1 MLRGAKWGAK
11 LQTHRRTVTDTS
23 GTQPLKSRGIWTFT
37 NTNGRFRDA
46 LQAGG
51 QGFDSPQLHQGGF
64 VEFGDFSSRNRP
76 GFCRSRSEGLNP
88 SRWLPGEGPSRFVVV
103 AKRTVLG
110 WCFHSECFGP
120 YVLCSW
126 LGCWRQVAL
135 VPMVNKDLRDLQA
148 PTVSKAQLAP
158 MVSKDLR
165 DLQAP
170 TVSKDLRDLQ
180 APTVSKDLR
189 DLQAP
194 TVSKDLRVRRGLR
207 DRVARRMV
215 RHARMRPVLLGP

>member
-1 MLRGAKWGAK
+1 M
-11 LQTHRRTVTDTS
+11 
-23 GTQPLKSRGIWTFT
+23 
-37 NTNGRFRDA
+37 
-46 LQAGG
+46 
-51 QGFDSPQLHQGGF
+51 
-64 VEFGDFSSRNRP
+64 
-76 GFCRSRSEGLNP
+76 
-88 SRWLPGEGPSRFVVV
+88 VV

-110 WCFHSECFGP
+110 WCFHSECLGP

-148 PTVSKAQLAP
+148 PMVSKDLRDRQAPMVSKALRDLQAPMVSKAQLAP
-158 MVSKDLR
+158 MVSKGL
-165 DLQAP
+165 LVP
-170 TVSKDLRDLQ
+170 MVSK
-180 APTVSKDLR
+180 ALR

-215 RHARMRPVLLGP
+215 RHARMRPVLLEPWFQVPTPRVCSLRTA

>member
-1 MLRGAKWGAK
+1 M
-11 LQTHRRTVTDTS
+11 
-23 GTQPLKSRGIWTFT
+23 
-37 NTNGRFRDA
+37 
-46 LQAGG
+46 
-51 QGFDSPQLHQGGF
+51 
-64 VEFGDFSSRNRP
+64 
-76 GFCRSRSEGLNP
+76 
-88 SRWLPGEGPSRFVVV
+88 VV

-148 PTVSKAQLAP
+148 PTVSK
-158 MVSKDLR
+158 
-165 DLQAP
+165 
-170 TVSKDLRDLQ
+170 
-180 APTVSKDLR
+180 
-189 DLQAP
+189 
-194 TVSKDLRVRRGLR
+194 DLRVRRGLR

>member
-1 MLRGAKWGAK
+1 
-11 LQTHRRTVTDTS
+11 
-23 GTQPLKSRGIWTFT
+23 
-37 NTNGRFRDA
+37 
-46 LQAGG
+46 
-51 QGFDSPQLHQGGF
+51 
-64 VEFGDFSSRNRP
+64 
-76 GFCRSRSEGLNP
+76 
-88 SRWLPGEGPSRFVVV
+88 
-103 AKRTVLG
+103 
-110 WCFHSECFGP
+110 
-120 YVLCSW
+120 
-126 LGCWRQVAL
+126 
-135 VPMVNKDLRDLQA
+135 MVNKDLRDLQA

>member
-1 MLRGAKWGAK
+1 M
-11 LQTHRRTVTDTS
+11 
-23 GTQPLKSRGIWTFT
+23 
-37 NTNGRFRDA
+37 
-46 LQAGG
+46 
-51 QGFDSPQLHQGGF
+51 
-64 VEFGDFSSRNRP
+64 
-76 GFCRSRSEGLNP
+76 
-88 SRWLPGEGPSRFVVV
+88 VV

-148 PTVSKAQLAP
+148 P

-165 DLQAP
+165 VRQG
-170 TVSKDLRDLQ
+170 LRDQRAIPETLG
-180 APTVSKDLR
+180 
-189 DLQAP
+189 
-194 TVSKDLRVRRGLR
+194 RRGLR

>member
-1 MLRGAKWGAK
+1 M
-11 LQTHRRTVTDTS
+11 
-23 GTQPLKSRGIWTFT
+23 
-37 NTNGRFRDA
+37 
-46 LQAGG
+46 
-51 QGFDSPQLHQGGF
+51 
-64 VEFGDFSSRNRP
+64 
-76 GFCRSRSEGLNP
+76 
-88 SRWLPGEGPSRFVVV
+88 VV

-110 WCFHSECFGP
+110 WCLHSECFGP

-189 DLQAP
+189 
-194 TVSKDLRVRRGLR
+194 VRRGLR

>member
-1 MLRGAKWGAK
+1 M
-11 LQTHRRTVTDTS
+11 
-23 GTQPLKSRGIWTFT
+23 
-37 NTNGRFRDA
+37 
-46 LQAGG
+46 
-51 QGFDSPQLHQGGF
+51 
-64 VEFGDFSSRNRP
+64 
-76 GFCRSRSEGLNP
+76 
-88 SRWLPGEGPSRFVVV
+88 VV

-110 WCFHSECFGP
+110 WCFHSECLGP

-148 PTVSKAQLAP
+148 PMVSKDLRDLQAP

-170 TVSKDLRDLQ
+170 MVSKALRDLQ
-180 APTVSKDLR
+180 APMVSKGLLVPMVSKALR

-215 RHARMRPVLLGP
+215 RHARMRPVLLEPWFQVPTPRVCSLRTA

>member
-1 MLRGAKWGAK
+1 MFTPHNFRTLLQRVPRVLGGLSRRAQRLLGAPLQGGGRGFESLNA
-11 LQTHRRTVTDTS
+11 H
-23 GTQPLKSRGIWTFT
+23 
-37 NTNGRFRDA
+37 N
-46 LQAGG
+46 
-51 QGFDSPQLHQGGF
+51 GGF
-64 VEFGDFSSRNRP
+64 VEFADFSSRNRP

-148 PTVSKAQLAP
+148 P
-158 MVSKDLR
+158 M
-165 DLQAP
+165 
-170 TVSKDLRDLQ
+170 
-180 APTVSKDLR
+180 
-189 DLQAP
+189 
-194 TVSKDLRVRRGLR
+194 VSKDLRVRRGLR

-215 RHARMRPVLLGP
+215 RHARMRPALLEPWFQVPTPQVCSLRTA

>member
-148 PTVSKAQLAP
+148 PMVSKA
-158 MVSKDLR
+158 
-165 DLQAP
+165 
-170 TVSKDLRDLQ
+170 
-180 APTVSKDLR
+180 LR

>member
-1 MLRGAKWGAK
+1 MVRGLRIDSQVDSQAGGHGAIP
-11 LQTHRRTVTDTS
+11 VDTS
-23 GTQPLKSRGIWTFT
+23 GIASLLTRLYGHPRTLADSIPRLWEQGVVGSNPAVP
-37 NTNGRFRDA
+37 TNGG
-46 LQAGG
+46 L
-51 QGFDSPQLHQGGF
+51 
-64 VEFGDFSSRNRP
+64 VEFGGFSSRNWP

-148 PTVSKAQLAP
+148 PTVSKA
-158 MVSKDLR
+158 LR

-170 TVSKDLRDLQ
+170 TVSK
-180 APTVSKDLR
+180 ALR